1 MSGISK
7 TVTKIIQQSP
17 FLEEA
22 IADKLINVSALARH
36 MHSEVCNKLGREINE
51 GAIVMAINRMEP
63 GYYHKI
69 NLGIKKFF
77 NKLGDFTVKSGINDY
92 TFKNSE
98 TLFLSQANFFKQ
110 VSSETD
116 SFISF
121 SNGIRE
127 STIIAS
133 NNLHDQLVTFFQ
145 SEQLLGHK
153 KNLSAVT
160 INLPKENTEISGVYY
175 YLLKKLAWLGINVVE
190 VISNTNEVTFLVADK
205 DIDKTFSALMDLKR

>member
-1 MSGISK
+1 MAGISK
-7 TVTKIIQQSP
+7 TVTQLIQQSP

-22 IADKLINVSALARH
+22 LADKLINVSALARH
-36 MHSEVCNKLGREINE
+36 LHKDVCMKLGKDIKE

-69 NLGIKKFF
+69 NFGIKKFF
-77 NKLGDFTVKSGINDY
+77 DKLGDFTVKSGINDY

-98 TLFLSQANFFKQ
+98 TLFLTQANFFQK
-110 VSSETD
+110 VSSETS

-121 SNGIRE
+121 SNGIKE

-133 NNLHDQLVTFFQ
+133 NNLHAPLVQFFQ
-145 SEQLLGHK
+145 GEQLLGHK
-153 KNLSAVT
+153 KNLATVT
-160 INLPKENTEISGVYY
+160 INLPKENSEISGVYY

-190 VISNTNEVTFLVADK
+190 VISTTNEVTFLVTDT

>member
-1 MSGISK
+1 MAGVSK
-7 TVTKIIQQSP
+7 TVTALIQQSP

-22 IADKLINVSALARH
+22 LADKLINVSALARH
-36 MHSEVCNKLGREINE
+36 IHKDVCDRIGKDINE

-77 NKLGDFTVKSGINDY
+77 NRLGDFTVKSGINDY

-98 TLFLSQANFFKQ
+98 TLLLSQANFFKKI
-110 VSSETD
+110 SSETN

-121 SNGIRE
+121 SNGIKE

-133 NNLHDQLVTFFQ
+133 NNLHETLVDFFEG
-145 SEQLLGHK
+145 EQLIGHK
-153 KNLSAVT
+153 KNLATVT
-160 INLPKENTEISGVYY
+160 INLPKDNTEISGVYY
-175 YLLKKLAWLGINVVE
+175 YILKKLAWLGINIIE
-190 VISNTNEVTFLVADK
+190 VISTTNEVTFLVADE